1 MAFFL
6 SFVCENVCPYFMI
19 RNVTTAIILD
29 KRKTRKDNKFL
40 VKLRVTHTQI
50 QKYYSTMFVL
60 TEKEYDD
67 VMSLK
72 PKGEYKDIKLK
83 LSLIEEHA
91 REIIKNIPD
100 FSFDVFDKLFK
111 NPKGTITLESYY
123 DSYIS
128 ELRRD
133 GRAGTVQN
141 YQSSIN
147 SLKCYCPNKKLQFK
161 DITPAFLFQYEN
173 WMLREGNSIS
183 TVGIYTRPLRAI
195 FNMAIRDKSISE
207 VIYPF
212 GKDKYQ
218 IPAGRNIKKALSLSD
233 IEKIYNYPSIP
244 YSAEDR
250 AKDIWLFS
258 YLCNGINVKDICRL
272 KYSNINFS
280 DGSILFI
287 RAKTERTKRSNIKPI
302 VGILTEEVKSI
313 IDKWGNKP
321 ILPNSYVFPLLS
333 EGINPETEFAR
344 IKQVTKTIN
353 KYMKRIAEEL
363 NMQLP
368 VTTYTA
374 RHSYST
380 ILKKSGAS
388 IEYISESLGH
398 SDLKTTENYLDS
410 FDIESK
416 RELAKKLLDF
426 KKK

>member
-1 MAFFL
+1 M
-6 SFVCENVCPYFMI
+6 FVCENVCPFFDMN
-19 RNVTTAIILD
+19 RNVSTAIILD
-29 KRKTRKDNKFL
+29 KRKIRKDKKYM
-40 VKLRVTHTQI
+40 VRLRVTHERI
-50 QKYYSTMFVL
+50 QKYYSTVFVL

-72 PKGEYKDIKLK
+72 PKGEFKDIKLK

-91 REIIKNIPD
+91 RDIIKNMPE

-111 NPKGTITLESYY
+111 NPRGTITLESYY

-128 ELRRD
+128 ELRKE

-147 SLKCYCPNKKLQFK
+147 SFKSFSTKKQLQFK
-161 DITPAFLFQYEN
+161 DITPAFLFQYGN

-183 TVGIYTRPLRAI
+183 TVGIYIRPLRAI
-195 FNMAIRDKSISE
+195 FNMAIREKAISE

-218 IPAGRNIKKALSLSD
+218 IPAGRNIKKALNLSD
-233 IEKIYNYPSIP
+233 IERIYNYPSIP

-250 AKDIWLFS
+250 AKDIWFFS

-302 VGILTEEVKSI
+302 VGILTEEVKTI

-321 ILPNSYVFPLLS
+321 MLPHSYVFPLLS
-333 EGINPETEFAR
+333 EGLNPEEEFAR
-344 IKQVTKTIN
+344 IRQVAKTIN
-353 KYMKRIAEEL
+353 KYMKRLAEEL
-363 NMQLP
+363 NMKLP
-368 VTTYTA
+368 ITTYTA

-380 ILKKSGAS
+380 ILKQSGAS

-410 FDIESK
+410 FDLDSK
-416 RELAKKLLDF
+416 RDIAKRLLDF
-426 KKK
+426 KK